1 MNAILAE
8 PQLAPS
14 NGAVLPEES
23 LANELLKSYR
33 GKIGKL
39 PRPIRHELCHR
50 LNKSESATKII
61 AWVNELPEARAV
73 FDTEFNG
80 KGITPQ
86 NLSEW
91 RKGGYLDWLRHQLA
105 CERVRALG
113 DFPQDKFMLSRRQTD
128 GMPEWHENQADV
140 FFVQSGSATLVVG
153 GTLVGAEN
161 TEPHEKRNGTIQG
174 GVRQKLSAGDV
185 VRIPPKVPHQLLLD
199 GSPGFTYFV
208 VKVKGY

>member
-1 MNAILAE
+1 MKVFWLLGLLAIILVMVSAE
-8 PQLAPS
+8 EKVPEGFQHWT
-14 NGAVLPEES
+14 GAS
-23 LANELLKSYR
+23 LRDLEQTLKS
-33 GKIGKL
+33 
-39 PRPIRHELCHR
+39 EADA
-50 LNKSESATKII
+50 SAHHM
-61 AWVNELPEARAV
+61 
-73 FDTEFNG
+73 
-80 KGITPQ
+80 
-86 NLSEW
+86 S
-91 RKGGYLDWLRHQLA
+91 
-105 CERVRALG
+105 VRALG

-199 GSPGFTYFV
+199 GSPEFTYFV

>member
-1 MNAILAE
+1 MKVFWLLGLLGITLVMVSAE
-8 PQLAPS
+8 EK
-14 NGAVLPEES
+14 VPEGFQHWTAAS
-23 LANELLKSYR
+23 LKDLEQTLKS
-33 GKIGKL
+33 
-39 PRPIRHELCHR
+39 EADA
-50 LNKSESATKII
+50 SAHHM
-61 AWVNELPEARAV
+61 
-73 FDTEFNG
+73 
-80 KGITPQ
+80 
-86 NLSEW
+86 S
-91 RKGGYLDWLRHQLA
+91 
-105 CERVRALG
+105 VRALG

-185 VRIPPKVPHQLLLD
+185 VRIPPQVPHQILLD
-199 GSPGFTYFV
+199 GSPEFTYFV

>member
-1 MNAILAE
+1 MKVFWLLGLLAITLVMVSAE
-8 PQLAPS
+8 EK
-14 NGAVLPEES
+14 VPEGFQHWTAGS
-23 LANELLKSYR
+23 LKDLEQTLKS
-33 GKIGKL
+33 
-39 PRPIRHELCHR
+39 EADA
-50 LNKSESATKII
+50 SAHHM
-61 AWVNELPEARAV
+61 
-73 FDTEFNG
+73 
-80 KGITPQ
+80 
-86 NLSEW
+86 S
-91 RKGGYLDWLRHQLA
+91 
-105 CERVRALG
+105 VRALG

-185 VRIPPKVPHQLLLD
+185 VRIPPQVPHQILLD
-199 GSPGFTYFV
+199 GSPEFTYFV

>member
-1 MNAILAE
+1 MKVFCLLGLLAITLVMVSAE
-8 PQLAPS
+8 EKVPEGFQHWT
-14 NGAVLPEES
+14 GAS
-23 LANELLKSYR
+23 LRDLEQTLKS
-33 GKIGKL
+33 
-39 PRPIRHELCHR
+39 EADA
-50 LNKSESATKII
+50 SAHHM
-61 AWVNELPEARAV
+61 
-73 FDTEFNG
+73 
-80 KGITPQ
+80 
-86 NLSEW
+86 S
-91 RKGGYLDWLRHQLA
+91 
-105 CERVRALG
+105 VRALG